1 MPAMNPNLS
10 PFPQHIAAILESVY
24 HSPVSDSKTEAGIGV
39 PREAVMSRDTCTSER
54 GIFSSE
60 LDSYARP
67 CLARADGLVART
79 GEPQGSPVLPRYANP
94 VRAASQLA
102 LEGGVAQPKSE
113 VSAMSQNQTTGT
125 TVAITAPDLDII
137 DGQITTTSNQVA
149 QHFNKRHTHV
159 LRAIKN
165 LLKELPEGYE
175 PNFGLIQIET
185 DLGAGRT
192 RQDPAYR
199 ITRDGFALLAMG
211 FTGKEALQWKV
222 AYISAFKK
230 MEAELLKQQAPRVA
244 YSANPDNALT
254 KEEADTL
261 RQMVEGTAKKLSSNS
276 KVQGKFI
283 MQAWSKLKSH
293 FKVGY
298 RAIPR
303 HELTEA
309 ISIITRHT
317 VDWEVLDT
325 APAPQQMALPDESI
339 DVAALLLTGQASPKP
354 LTAAQHALIDQC
366 AGRLVGE
373 AYPLIRAHLERRVA
387 WGTNAAPQHDT
398 GATQAILD
406 NATLGNC
413 LAHHYR
419 TELQAAQMLMQ
430 AVRQR
435 LDMAL
440 GSISQPLGL
449 IH

>member
-1 MPAMNPNLS
+1 MPTMNPNLS

-24 HSPVSDSKTEAGIGV
+24 HSPVSKEMVFETTESAGQAAPIERLCHAQIPSGFRV
-39 PREAVMSRDTCTSER
+39 DGSIREDGHTARSVVSTSTHPHHAFETASGSQALSRSMTM
-54 GIFSSE
+54 
-60 LDSYARP
+60 
-67 CLARADGLVART
+67 
-79 GEPQGSPVLPRYANP
+79 EPSI
-94 VRAASQLA
+94 
-102 LEGGVAQPKSE
+102 
-113 VSAMSQNQTTGT
+113 QTTGT
-125 TVAITAPDLDII
+125 SPAITTPVLDVI
-137 DGQITTTSNQVA
+137 DGQVTATSNQVA
-149 QHFNKRHTHV
+149 QHFKKRHTHV

-165 LLKELPEGYE
+165 LLKELPEGYQ

-185 DLGAGRT
+185 DLGMGRV
-192 RQDPAYR
+192 RKDAAYR

-222 AYISAFKK
+222 AYIAAFNK
-230 MEAELLKQQAPRVA
+230 MEAELLKQHPPRVA
-244 YSANPDNALT
+244 YCANPDNALT

-261 RQMVEGTAKKLSSNS
+261 RQMIEGTAKKLSSNS

-317 VDWEVLDT
+317 VDWEVVDA
-325 APAPQQMALPDESI
+325 APPPQQTALPDESI
-339 DVAALLLTGQASPKP
+339 DVAALLLSGQCNPKP
-354 LTAAQHALIDQC
+354 LTAAQHALIDQA

-387 WGTNAAPQHDT
+387 FHSNAAQQNDVEVT
-398 GATQAILD
+398 RGILD
-406 NATLGNC
+406 SATLGNC

-419 TELQAAQMLMQ
+419 TELKGAQMLMQ
-430 AVRQR
+430 TIR
-435 LDMAL
+435 LHMDAAL
-440 GSISQPLGL
+440 GSISQPFGL
-449 IH
+449 AH